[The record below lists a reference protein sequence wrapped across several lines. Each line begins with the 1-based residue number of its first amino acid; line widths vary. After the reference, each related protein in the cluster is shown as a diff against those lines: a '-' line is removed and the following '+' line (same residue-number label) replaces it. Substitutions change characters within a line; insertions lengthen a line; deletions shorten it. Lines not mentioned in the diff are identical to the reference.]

1 MGGGGNSPKL
11 FSILKP
17 NRNAWGIQQNPFGKH
32 KFCQRSTTGKFTLL
46 IVKELK
52 KNQEVLKYSLNA
64 TISCIIKMYDVRNK
78 RSNTISNLT
87 FLKRTMF
94 FAKIDRIL
102 ANALNL
108 DLSPLELFSNLSNC
122 LGILQSDVNL
132 IIPLFLVIK
141 TF

>member
-1 MGGGGNSPKL
+1 
-11 FSILKP
+11 
-17 NRNAWGIQQNPFGKH
+17 
-32 KFCQRSTTGKFTLL
+32 
-46 IVKELK
+46 
-52 KNQEVLKYSLNA
+52 
-64 TISCIIKMYDVRNK
+64 
-78 RSNTISNLT
+78 
-87 FLKRTMF
+87 MF